1 MACGSAHFVKSYAV
15 FADRI
20 CLSTLCERAL
30 SFTVSLREEGQVE
43 LLAVETPNG
52 LSAGASLATATESVN
67 TIFQEI
73 RKKRRA
79 DFVTLSLWEPKNTAL
94 T

>member
-1 MACGSAHFVKSYAV
+1 MQL

-43 LLAVETPNG
+43 LLVETPNG
-52 LSAGASLATATESVN
+52 LGAGGVWQTATESVN
-67 TIFQEI
+67 TIFQES
-73 RKKRRA
+73 R
-79 DFVTLSLWEPKNTAL
+79 KNT
-94 T
+94 